1 MIPIPGVFQVSPVED
16 SQIRRK
22 AGAHQNY
29 VGTGPA
35 SVGEFDD
42 VVLGLRHIAFGNNSP
57 GRQGVVDQIRLVAK
71 RPIDRA
77 GGCPG
82 RLTAAAPTVHGLE
95 EQAVPTAKRPH
106 GPEGRPKGRILV
118 FPGPRINSIIVD
130 REWFFQLGDGHP
142 PGKKAAILHPLSP
155 GHAHKEAVGVPGDL
169 VGQIRGVLAA
179 PVGHNGFAVEHRGAI
194 RVDHPFYFAAV

>member
-95 EQAVPTAKRPH
+95 EQAVPTAKRP
-106 GPEGRPKGRILV
+106 
-118 FPGPRINSIIVD
+118 
-130 REWFFQLGDGHP
+130 QHP

-194 RVDHPFYFAAV
+194 RVDHPFYCAAV